1 MSFAFFATVQHIH
14 ALGFF
19 CHVHIYVYICPQKIR
34 KESKYNWN
42 FMNVFS
48 FNFCV
53 RHFIKSIQSWYIYTW
68 YIYIW
73 LLVYIYM
80 IVQDLEYPSHLIP
93 NLLWEKS
100 LNPYIF
106 FHHHFLLWRE
116 IISPNHAYSTE
127 ASDRSFY
134 PIFNKRFDHLE
145 TMLTI
150 CRPKKVLPAG
160 SLCGPFVPSPQSKCP

>member
-1 MSFAFFATVQHIH
+1 MSFAFFVTAQHIH
-14 ALGFF
+14 ALGFS

-42 FMNVFS
+42 FMNVFL

-53 RHFIKSIQSWYIYTW
+53 RHFIKSIQSR
-68 YIYIW
+68 
-73 LLVYIYM
+73 YIYM
-80 IVQDLEYPSHLIP
+80 IIQDLQYPSLIIP

-116 IISPNHAYSTE
+116 IISPNNAYSTE

-134 PIFNKRFDHLE
+134 PIFNKMFDHLE

-150 CRPKKVLPAG
+150 CRPKTVLPAG
-160 SLCGPFVPSPQSKCP
+160 SLCGPLVPSPQSKCP